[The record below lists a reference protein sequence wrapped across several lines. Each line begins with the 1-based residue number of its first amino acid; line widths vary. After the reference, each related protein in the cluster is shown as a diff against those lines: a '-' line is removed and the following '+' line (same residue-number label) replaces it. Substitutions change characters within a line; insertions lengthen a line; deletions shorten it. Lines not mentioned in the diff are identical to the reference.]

1 MTWKDIL
8 KIDMEEA
15 RRLGEKYAP
24 RDMKQGEIDRIKRK
38 KKLAQLQAEETLPKR
53 RAKIKEIDNW
63 LDKNED
69 NMPEDM
75 VSAVELSL
83 DLAKKHLMDVDRY
96 ETYMTGIKM
105 LLRELPNNPF
115 MRGKSKEKP
124 FMYRSPV
131 RDAAKKQTSL
141 IDRAKK
147 ANRDDPRMGSG
158 RR

>member
-1 MTWKDIL
+1 MTWKDVL

-24 RDMKQGEIDRIKRK
+24 KDMMQGKYDRAKRK
-38 KKLAQLQAEETLPKR
+38 KELARLQAEETLPKR
-53 RAKIKEIDNW
+53 RAKIKEIYNW

-69 NMPEDM
+69 DMPEDM
-75 VSAVELSL
+75 LSAVELSL

-96 ETYMTGIKM
+96 ETYMTAIKM

-115 MRGKSKEKP
+115 MRGNSRE
-124 FMYRSPV
+124 MYRSPV
-131 RDAAKKQTSL
+131 RDYSKKQTSL
-141 IDRAKK
+141 IDRAKQ
-147 ANRDDPRMGSG
+147 ANKDDPRMGSG

>member
-1 MTWKDIL
+1 MTWKDVL

-24 RDMKQGEIDRIKRK
+24 KDMMQGKYDRVKRK
-38 KKLAQLQAEETLPKR
+38 KELAQLQAEETLPKR
-53 RAKIKEIDNW
+53 RAKIKEIYNW

-69 NMPEDM
+69 DMPEDM
-75 VSAVELSL
+75 LSAVELSL

-96 ETYMTGIKM
+96 ETYMTAIKM

-115 MRGKSKEKP
+115 MRGKSKE
-124 FMYRSPV
+124 MYRSPV
-131 RDAAKKQTSL
+131 RDYSKKQTSL
-141 IDRAKK
+141 IDRAKQ
-147 ANRDDPRMGSG
+147 ANKDDPRMGSG